1 VIISRTPYR
10 LSLFGGGTDF
20 PEWFHQHGG
29 AVLTT
34 TINRYCYVSL
44 RRLPPFFEHR
54 NRVVYSKVE
63 TVQDIDEIS
72 HPVVRSVLQHEE
84 LRDGVEIHY
93 DGDLPARSGV
103 GSSSAFTVGLLH
115 CVRQLQGKETSSWE
129 LGQKAVEIERKVLG
143 EPGGVQDQYAC
154 AVGGVNVF
162 HFRADGTIRRLTDL
176 PLEAGAHR
184 MSEWLMLLYSGVSRA
199 SGKLHS
205 STSISPQKGDRVLSR
220 LHEMVEEGA
229 EVVRTFTAESAPLFG
244 QLLEES
250 WALKLALNPRAEN
263 AELAELARWMVRNG
277 SLGGKISGAG
287 GGGFALFCVPP
298 DRQPKIRAKL
308 PSRWLHVPFSFESSG
323 TTIIFNDQTTGAL
336 GTRSLWK

>member
-1 VIISRTPYR
+1 MIISRTPYR

-34 TINRYCYVSL
+34 TISRYCYVSL

-63 TVQDIDEIS
+63 TVQDIDKIK
-72 HPVVRSVLQHEE
+72 HPVVRSVLEHEE

-115 CVRQLQGKETSSWE
+115 CVRQLQGKGTSSWE
-129 LGQKAVEIERKVLG
+129 LGHKAVEIERKILG

-162 HFRADGTIRRLTDL
+162 HFRADGTVHRSSDHDL
-176 PLEAGAHR
+176 ELGAHR
-184 MSEWLMLLYSGVSRA
+184 LSEWLMLLYSGVSRV
-199 SGKLHS
+199 SGQLHS
-205 STSISPQKGDRVLSR
+205 STSISSRMGDRVLGR
-220 LHEMVEEGA
+220 LHEMVEEGTD
-229 EVVRTFTAESAPLFG
+229 VVRNFTAENAPLLG
-244 QLLEES
+244 ELLEES
-250 WALKLALNPRAEN
+250 WALKKDLNPRAEN
-263 AELAELARWMVRNG
+263 ADFAEMARWMVRNG

-298 DRQPKIRAKL
+298 DRQSDIRAKL

-323 TTIIFNDQTTGAL
+323 TTIIFNDQMTGDF
-336 GTRSLWK
+336 GTL

>member
-20 PEWFHQHGG
+20 PEWFHQNGG

-63 TVQDIDEIS
+63 TVRDIDEIN
-72 HPVVRSVLQHEE
+72 HPVVRSVLQYEE
-84 LRDGVEIHY
+84 LRDGVEIHH

-115 CVRQLQGKETSSWE
+115 CVRELQGKSTNSWE
-129 LGQKAVEIERKVLG
+129 LGQKAVEIERNILG
-143 EPGGVQDQYAC
+143 EAGGIQDQFAC
-154 AVGGVNVF
+154 ALGGVNVF
-162 HFRADGTIRRLTDL
+162 HFHTDGTIHRSAD
-176 PLEAGAHR
+176 PHLEVGAHQL
-184 MSEWLMLLYSGVSRA
+184 SDWLMLLYSGVNRA
-199 SGKLHS
+199 SSELHG
-205 STSISPQKGDRVLSR
+205 STSIRPRSGDQVLRR
-220 LHEMVEEGA
+220 LYEMVEEGTDII
-229 EVVRTFTAESAPLFG
+229 RTFTADSAPLVG
-244 QLLEES
+244 ELLEES
-250 WALKLALNPRAEN
+250 WALKLALNPAAEN
-263 AELAELARWMVRNG
+263 AELAEMSRWMSRNG

-298 DRQPKIRAKL
+298 DRQPDIRKKL

-323 TTIIFNDQTTGAL
+323 STIIFSDQITSGLETL
-336 GTRSLWK
+336 PSWK